1 MMNILKH
8 DKRNINLK
16 PSLNP
21 MSKRT
26 FPLTN
31 VKQTCQFNTHEH
43 DQDYHMNDERSL
55 SWRSPNN
62 ETYLNRFLGFH
73 HSNTK
78 RGFLEDTREKVA
90 EPKHATQ
97 GVRNKVVKGLWR
109 DETLGVDGS
118 KQKWEKRE
126 NGTFLNLSQKALF
139 ALSFIETNRGETWRE
154 ERGQWSPTGRTENNS
169 ERTDKVRECKARV
182 RTPDEKSL
190 RNQEKW

>member
-1 MMNILKH
+1 MSLHTNSADVINKH
-8 DKRNINLK
+8 NRSQQQWWTYWNMIKRNINLK

-78 RGFLEDTREKVA
+78 RGFWKTHERKWRNQNTRHRELETK
-90 EPKHATQ
+90 
-97 GVRNKVVKGLWR
+97 LWR
-109 DETLGVDGS
+109 AYGGMKHSVLMAQS
-118 KQKWEKRE
+118 KSEKNVRME
-126 NGTFLNLSQKALF
+126 LSWTFLKKALF
-139 ALSFIETNRGETWRE
+139 ALSFIETNKGRDVKRGEGTVESHW
-154 ERGQWSPTGRTENNS
+154 
-169 ERTDKVRECKARV
+169 TDGK
-182 RTPDEKSL
+182 
-190 RNQEKW
+190 